1 MRKWIKKSFVA
12 IMTAAMVISSVGVTG
27 TKVEAAASGY
37 VLQNHSAQDLM
48 KEYGVIAFDKALIK
62 VHFHSNFLVN
72 NLSMD
77 SNSGLRTTYNT
88 KEAFYF
94 ASADRVSANI
104 SEYTGANTDV
114 LYTSTTVQKSNG
126 ENRVKL
132 ADGSF
137 FKIDRPTTVVSDA
150 EIKAAGTYTQY
161 VNMTSVKNKFVAYNK
176 AIAAQA
182 NKGSVQVSITSD
194 MNNRYIKVGSG
205 ENYRNI
211 AYADFAKYASNEIAF
226 DFSNYTNDDT
236 LVINIDLKNQTNVS
250 FPALILRQNGTGLSN
265 NEDNFNKKY
274 NRVYFNF
281 YDSSK
286 ADKQYTGKITF
297 SGRGFGTVIAPSAS
311 VVMPQNWDGSVV
323 ANNVEIGGQF
333 HRVNGTAIPNVTTG
347 GSSSSTTDNNTPGS
361 NTPENGST
369 ESGDSKD
376 KGDLSITIKDET
388 TDEPVPGAT
397 VEVTSPDGEKTE
409 HKSDENGEVK
419 IEKVPEGDYT
429 VEITDVPDGYDVTT
443 GQEVKVT
450 VKKNKTTKK
459 TVSKKKTDKQTKQDA
474 KNAKRALR
482 NSADIKTGDDSTE
495 QTFVAKKADVTQLGA
510 KNNKKISKK
519 YYKKLKNFKK
529 KHKKQS
535 KEVAAWIS
543 IAGTKVN
550 YPVMYTGLKNNDKY
564 LQKNIK
570 GQKDPHGML
579 FASYMT
585 PKRKI
590 TYNNIIY
597 GHNMK
602 DGTMFTDLTKY
613 ASKSFYKKHKYVKIY
628 TQGYNY
634 VYEVV
639 EVIRVSCKTGSKDR
653 MIYEKFADLS
663 NKKTFKKWK
672 KQVAKNREYKCS
684 GKYKRTDK
692 LMMLSTCEYE
702 KENGRFALICK
713 QVKCTKVKK

>member
-1 MRKWIKKSFVA
+1 MKKCIKKTLVA
-12 IMTAAMVISSVGVTG
+12 IMTVAMVVSSVGVMG
-27 TKVEAAASGY
+27 TKVEAAPSGY
-37 VLQNHSAQDLM
+37 VLQDKSVQDLM
-48 KEYGVIAFDKALIK
+48 KEYGIIAFDDGDIK
-62 VHFHSNFLVN
+62 VHCHSNFMVN
-72 NLSMD
+72 KLTLD

-88 KEAFYF
+88 KENFYF
-94 ASADRVSANI
+94 KSADGLNAGM
-104 SEYTGANTDV
+104 SEYSTANTDV
-114 LYTSTTVQKSNG
+114 LYTGAEVVKSNN
-126 ENRVKL
+126 ENKVRL
-132 ADGSF
+132 TDGSL
-137 FKIDRPTTVVSDA
+137 FKVDRPATVISDA
-150 EIKAAGTYTQY
+150 EIKAAGKYSQF
-161 VNMTSVKNKFVAYNK
+161 VNLTDVKNKFVTYNK
-176 AIAAQA
+176 AIAGQG
-182 NKGSVQVSITSD
+182 NKGSVTVSITSD
-194 MNNRYIKVGSG
+194 MNNRYIKVGAG

-211 AYADFAKYASNEIAF
+211 SYADISKYVGNEIAI
-226 DFSNYTNDDT
+226 DFSNYSNDDT
-236 LVINIDLKNQTNVS
+236 LVINIDLKGQTEAVL
-250 FPALILRQNGTGLSN
+250 PAMILRQNGNAISN
-265 NEDNFNKKY
+265 DESNFNKKY

-297 SGRGFGTVIAPSAS
+297 NGRGFGTVIAPNAS
-311 VVMPQNWDGSVV
+311 VSLSQNWDGSVV
-323 ANNVEIGGQF
+323 ANDVEISGQF
-333 HRVNGTAIPNVTTG
+333 HRINGTAIPYIATSGNNSNT
-347 GSSSSTTDNNTPGS
+347 NTPGT
-361 NTPENGST
+361 NTPGNGNT
-369 ESGDSKD
+369 ESSDSKD

-388 TDEPVPGAT
+388 TNEPVPGAT

-409 HKSDENGEVK
+409 HKTNENGEVK
-419 IEKVPEGDYT
+419 IEKVPEGEYT
-429 VEITDVPDGYDVTT
+429 VEVTDVPDGYDVTT

-450 VKKNKTTKK
+450 VKKNQTTKK

-474 KNAKRALR
+474 KNAKRALK
-482 NSADIKTGDDSTE
+482 NAADIKTGDESSE
-495 QTFVAKKADVTQLGA
+495 QTFVAKQTDITQLGA

-519 YYKKLKNFKK
+519 YYKKLKNYKK

-564 LQKNIK
+564 LKKNINGK
-570 GQKDPHGML
+570 KDSHGML

-639 EVIRVSCKTGSKDR
+639 EVIRVSCKKGSKDR
-653 MIYEKFADLS
+653 MIYEKFAQLD

-692 LMMLSTCEYE
+692 LMMLSTCEYQN
-702 KENGRFALICK
+702 ENGRFALICK